1 MNSEHICNLTVA
13 RMQKRKKKKK
23 KGLHTRM
30 WGVFKALVGK
40 IANRGFLHPQY

>member
-13 RMQKRKKKKK
+13 RMQKIKIK
-23 KGLHTRM
+23 KGLHTQM

-40 IANRGFLHPQY
+40 ISNRGFLHPQY